1 MQVKKYVA
9 TDLAAHVRVAGR
21 KVNPGQE
28 IALTPAQAEWE
39 LSRRVV
45 AEAPSKPASA
55 PRAAQRGAAGKPT
68 PGAADE

>member
-9 TDLAAHVRVAGR
+9 TELAAQVRVAGR
-21 KVNPGQE
+21 KVAPGHE

-39 LSRRVV
+39 LARGVV
-45 AEAPSKPASA
+45 ADAPSKPASA
-55 PRAAQRGAAGKPT
+55 PRAPQRGATGKAS

>member
-21 KVNPGQE
+21 KVKPGQE
-28 IALTPAQAEWE
+28 IALTPTQAEWE
-39 LSRRVV
+39 LSRRVI

-55 PRAAQRGAAGKPT
+55 PRAPQRGATGKASS
-68 PGAADE
+68 GAADE